1 MTYERL
7 ATADGPSKPT
17 FREEPGIPTLPRSRY
32 GEWLDAHAD
41 TPLRL
46 VAAPAGSGKTVAT
59 RAWADQQPGGVG
71 WLTVP
76 AGADAQTVSERIAA
90 ALQFAEASRA
100 QHASPQRA
108 TVVVDEIENANAGGR
123 AFLATL
129 CTFAPDAVTLV
140 YLVRS
145 RAAIDVRLPE
155 SRGLVATAPLAR
167 LLFGADEIGLFAE
180 SLGVR
185 WTPLDCARLHRAT
198 GGWAVAVTGAVCA
211 ARERGIPLIEAYPG
225 WFAAE
230 KGPVGELVERA
241 VERCRPSDAQAFH
254 RVFSSLDEP
263 AVADLIALEHA
274 GLFVDRLGDALRPN
288 PVVAAMFG
296 ATWATG
302 LTPDEIAPA
311 QLDMF
316 GRFRMVVND
325 REIRFARRRE
335 AQIVQFL
342 ALQPNG
348 RATRAELLD
357 VFWKD
362 GDRQLAAQGLR
373 TALSAI
379 RGAIARCA
387 GPDAVERYFVT
398 AGETV
403 GVRFEAVISSAHR
416 FESHVNLAAAAEAR
430 DDSVLASTHW
440 SAASKIHAAPLLAG
454 EPAATWIEPLAAE
467 YAVLAATARSRT
479 SRRHHPASFVTFK
492 QASPA
497 QSAAFGGR

>member
-1 MTYERL
+1 MTSERL
-7 ATADGPSKPT
+7 ATGDGPLEPT
-17 FREEPGIPTLPRSRY
+17 FRGEPGGPTLFRSRY
-32 GEWLDAHAD
+32 AAWLDAHAD

-46 VAAPAGSGKTVAT
+46 VVAPAGSGKTTAT
-59 RAWADQQPGGVG
+59 LAWAQQQPAKVG

-76 AGADAQTVSERIAA
+76 AGSDARSLSDRIAHVLRDVEASGEERLRSSVVIDELENADAS
-90 ALQFAEASRA
+90 
-100 QHASPQRA
+100 
-108 TVVVDEIENANAGGR
+108 GR
-123 AFLATL
+123 AFLANL
-129 CTFAPDAVTLV
+129 CAFAPDTVTFV

-145 RAAIDVRLPE
+145 RTAIDVRLPE
-155 SRGLVATAPLAR
+155 SRGLVATAPLGH
-167 LLFGADEIGLFAE
+167 LLFGADEIALFAE

-198 GGWAVAVTGAVCA
+198 GGWAVAVTGAVRA
-211 ARERGIPLIEAYPG
+211 ARERGVPLIEAYPG

-230 KGPVGELVERA
+230 KSAVSELIDRATERSS
-241 VERCRPSDAQAFH
+241 PSDAQAFR
-254 RVFSSLDEP
+254 RVFGSPEEP
-263 AVADLIALEHA
+263 AISDLVALEQA

-288 PVVAAMFG
+288 PVVATMLG

-316 GRFRMVVND
+316 GRFRMVVNE
-325 REIRFARRRE
+325 REVRFARRRE

-357 VFWKD
+357 AFWKD

-379 RGAIARCA
+379 RGAIARAA
-387 GPDAVERYFVT
+387 GADGVERYFVT
-398 AGETV
+398 VGDTV
-403 GVRFEAVISSAHR
+403 GLRFEAVISSAHR

-430 DDSVLASTHW
+430 NDEVLAGTHW
-440 SAASKIHAAPLLAG
+440 SAASKIYAAPLLAG
-454 EPAATWIEPLAAE
+454 EPSASWIEPMAAE
-467 YAVLAATARSRT
+467 YAVLADAARSRVP
-479 SRRHHPASFVTFK
+479 RRFPMRPIPGFK
-492 QASPA
+492 QPPTAH
-497 QSAAFGGR
+497 QAALGGR

>member
-1 MTYERL
+1 MTSERL
-7 ATADGPSKPT
+7 ATGDGPSEPT
-17 FREEPGIPTLPRSRY
+17 FRGEPAGPTLYRSRY
-32 GEWLDAHAD
+32 TAWLDAHAD

-46 VAAPAGSGKTVAT
+46 VIAPAGGGKTTAT
-59 RAWADQQPGGVG
+59 LAWAQRQPAHVG
-71 WLTVP
+71 WVTVP
-76 AGADAQTVSERIAA
+76 PGSDARSLSELIAHALHGVEDSGAERPRSTVVIDELENADAS
-90 ALQFAEASRA
+90 
-100 QHASPQRA
+100 
-108 TVVVDEIENANAGGR
+108 GR
-123 AFLATL
+123 AFLANL
-129 CTFAPDAVTLV
+129 CAFAPDTVTFV

-155 SRGLVATAPLAR
+155 SRGLVATAPLAH
-167 LLFGADEIGLFAE
+167 LLFGADEIALFAE

-198 GGWAVAVTGAVCA
+198 GGWAVAVTGAVRA
-211 ARERGIPLIEAYPG
+211 ARERGVPLIEAYPG

-230 KGPVGELVERA
+230 KGAVGALIER
-241 VERCRPSDAQAFH
+241 VTERSDPSEAQAFR
-254 RVFSSLDEP
+254 RVFGSPEEP
-263 AVADLIALEHA
+263 AISDLIALEHA

-288 PVVAAMFG
+288 PVVATMLG

-316 GRFRMVVND
+316 GRFRMVVNE
-325 REIRFARRRE
+325 REVRFARRRE
-335 AQIVQFL
+335 AQIVQYL

-357 VFWKD
+357 AFWKD

-387 GPDAVERYFVT
+387 GGDGVERYFVT
-398 AGETV
+398 AGDTV
-403 GVRFEAVISSAHR
+403 GLRFEAVISSAHR

-430 DDSVLASTHW
+430 DDAVLAGTHW
-440 SAASKIHAAPLLAG
+440 SAASKIYAAPLLAG
-454 EPAATWIEPLAAE
+454 EPSAPWIESMAAQ
-467 YAVLAATARSRT
+467 YAVLADDARSRLP
-479 SRRHHPASFVTFK
+479 RRFPMRSNVSFNRPPAAHPAV
-492 QASPA
+492 
-497 QSAAFGGR
+497 FGGR